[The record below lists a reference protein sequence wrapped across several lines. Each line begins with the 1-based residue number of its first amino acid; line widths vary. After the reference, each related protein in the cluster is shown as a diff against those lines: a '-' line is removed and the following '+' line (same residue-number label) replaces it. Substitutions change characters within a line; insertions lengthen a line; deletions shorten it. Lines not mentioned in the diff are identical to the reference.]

1 MWPTAAARDWK
12 DTPGMAT
19 TGTNPDGSTR
29 TRTDQLARAVYHWP
43 TPTTGDAKASGS
55 TQPAT
60 ATHRP
65 GVTLTDATV
74 RMWATPLADGDRK
87 AKFQQGG
94 TPLGAQARQLW
105 ATPRCNTGGPDRTS
119 EKHTGAPNLAAQ
131 ARDFPTPTANRRDGL
146 QSHGVNVVTGSLN
159 PDWVCQLQG
168 FPDGWLDLSDEA
180 LARLG
185 KKKR

>member
-1 MWPTAAARDWK
+1 
-12 DTPGMAT
+12 MAT
-19 TGTNPDGSTR
+19 TATNPDGSTR
-29 TRTDQLARAVYHWP
+29 TRTDQLARAVYQWP

-74 RMWATPLADGDRK
+74 RM
-87 AKFQQGG
+87 
-94 TPLGAQARQLW
+94 W

-146 QSHGVNVVTGSLN
+146 QSHGVNVVAGSLN
-159 PDWVCQLQG
+159 PDWVMQFMG
-168 FPDGWLDLSDEA
+168 FPDGWLDLDPEA
-180 LARLG
+180 LGRIRPARKPRG
-185 KKKR
+185 KRRAS